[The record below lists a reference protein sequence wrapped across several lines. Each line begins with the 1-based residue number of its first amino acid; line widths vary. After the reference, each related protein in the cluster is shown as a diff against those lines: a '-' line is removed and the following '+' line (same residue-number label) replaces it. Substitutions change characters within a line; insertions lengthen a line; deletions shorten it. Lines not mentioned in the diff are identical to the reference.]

1 MLNNYA
7 IVENSIIINV
17 VLAEKEFAES
27 QGWILL
33 EEGFTIGDLYENG
46 QFIKNLDRIKQKNKN
61 LAQQILL
68 DTDWTATVDISNP
81 QYANPYL
88 TNQQQFLEYRSLIRQ
103 IILNPPDTDFQ
114 WPIRPKEIWSN

>member
-7 IVENSIIINV
+7 IVENSIVINV
-17 VLAEKEFAES
+17 ALAEKEFAES

-33 EEGFTIGDLYENG
+33 EEGFTIGDSYQNG
-46 QFIKNLDRIKQKNKN
+46 QFIKNSDKVKQKNKN
-61 LAQQILL
+61 LAQELLL

-88 TNQQQFLEYRSLIRQ
+88 TNQQQFLEYRSLLRQ
-103 IILNPPDTDFQ
+103 IVLNPPDTDFQ